1 MTTRSLCYIL
11 LGYLSGSVLFAK
23 LALALLGK
31 EDALRDSCD
40 ENPGT
45 ANAFQCGGLLCGLMT
60 LSGDLLKGYLPLRLY
75 LAPDRVLLLRQ
86 PVFALVLLAPVL
98 GTVLPVFSHFR
109 GGKGITVTFG
119 CLLGLF
125 PECRPLLAFTGSF
138 LLFTLVIEITPNFY
152 RTMAAYVFAMPLL
165 RRIHVP
171 SPVLTG
177 FLLITVTVCLRL
189 HYSPEKREKVKVKLP
204 WKH

>member
-1 MTTRSLCYIL
+1 MTPRSLCYIL

-23 LALALLGK
+23 LALALFGK

-60 LSGDLLKGYLPLRLY
+60 LSGDLLKGYLPMRLY

-109 GGKGITVTFG
+109 GGKGIAVTFG

-152 RTMAAYVFAMPLL
+152 RPWRPMS
-165 RRIHVP
+165 
-171 SPVLTG
+171 SPCRCCGGSMCRHRCSQASCSSRSRSASGCT
-177 FLLITVTVCLRL
+177 TA
-189 HYSPEKREKVKVKLP
+189 PKNEKRSR
-204 WKH
+204 

>member
-1 MTTRSLCYIL
+1 MTPRSLCYIL

-23 LALALLGK
+23 LALALFGK

-60 LSGDLLKGYLPLRLY
+60 LSGDLLKGYLPMRLY

-109 GGKGITVTFG
+109 GGKGIAVTFG

-138 LLFTLVIEITPNFY
+138 LLFTLLYTPCV
-152 RTMAAYVFAMPLL
+152 AAVATIRRELGSRLATVGVVLMQCGVACVVAALVYQLGRLL
-165 RRIHVP
+165 
-171 SPVLTG
+171 
-177 FLLITVTVCLRL
+177 
-189 HYSPEKREKVKVKLP
+189 
-204 WKH
+204 

>member
-1 MTTRSLCYIL
+1 M
-11 LGYLSGSVLFAK
+11 
-23 LALALLGK
+23 
-31 EDALRDSCD
+31 
-40 ENPGT
+40 
-45 ANAFQCGGLLCGLMT
+45 
-60 LSGDLLKGYLPLRLY
+60 RLY

-109 GGKGITVTFG
+109 GGKGIAVTFG

-152 RTMAAYVFAMPLL
+152 RTMAAYVFALPLL
-165 RRIHVP
+165 RRLHVP